1 MKILV
6 TVASRHGATGEIG
19 EVLASTLRDAGHD
32 VESLAPELVT
42 TMRHYDAIVI
52 GSAVYTGRW
61 LEPARRL
68 AQRHHAELKQRP
80 VWLFSSGPIGE
91 PLAPTDEPRDGI
103 ALRQELEAREH
114 RVFAGKLSPEY
125 LGWVER
131 TITSMLKA
139 PDGDFRD
146 WDEIR
151 AWGDEIASALRTESD
166 HPEDLAA
173 AAGSIQGGTAS

>member
-19 EVLASTLRDAGHD
+19 EVLADVLRGAGHD

-42 TMRHYDAIVI
+42 TTRHYDAVVI

-68 AQRHHAELKQRP
+68 AQRHNAELKERP

-91 PLAPTDEPRDGI
+91 PLAPTEEPRDGI
-103 ALRQELEAREH
+103 ALRHELEAREH

-151 AWGDEIASALRTESD
+151 AWGDEIALALRTASD
-166 HPEDLAA
+166 PAERVGA
-173 AAGSIQGGTAS
+173 AAGPTPGGTAS

>member
-1 MKILV
+1 MKVLV

-19 EVLASTLRDAGHD
+19 EVLAGVLRDAGHD

-42 TMRHYDAIVI
+42 NVRHYDAVVV

-68 AQRHHAELKQRP
+68 AQRHQADLRERP
-80 VWLFSSGPIGE
+80 IWLFSSGPIGE
-91 PLAPTDEPRDGI
+91 PLAPSEEPGDGVTF
-103 ALRQELEAREH
+103 RRELGAREH
-114 RVFAGKLSPEY
+114 RVFPGKLSPEY

-131 TITSMLKA
+131 TITSMVKA
-139 PDGDFRD
+139 PNGDFRD

-151 AWGDEIASALRTESD
+151 AWGDEIASALRVASD
-166 HPEDLAA
+166 HAEGLAA